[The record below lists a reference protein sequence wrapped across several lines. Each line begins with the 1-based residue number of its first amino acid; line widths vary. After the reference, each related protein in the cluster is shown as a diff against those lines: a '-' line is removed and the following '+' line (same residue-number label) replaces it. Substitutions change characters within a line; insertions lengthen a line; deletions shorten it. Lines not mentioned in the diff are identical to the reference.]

1 MMKLKELESWLQD
14 ITGFEN
20 PKVKL
25 EQYETP
31 AHIAARMVHTMES
44 SFGDLQG
51 KVVADLGCGCGMLA
65 IGTVMMGATVAFGF
79 DIDGE
84 ALQICQENV
93 EELEVPAI
101 ELIQT
106 DVKLLGGDQSK
117 FHKFFDTVVLNPP
130 FGTKHNHGSDMEFL
144 KVALDISKTAVY
156 SLHKTATRSH
166 IVKKAADWGVKM
178 KVLAQLRYD
187 LPSTYKFHKKKSIDI
202 EVDFIRFSHK

>member
-1 MMKLKELESWLQD
+1 MKLKELESWLQD

-65 IGTVMMGATVAFGF
+65 IGTVMMGASIAFGF
-79 DIDGE
+79 DIDSD
-84 ALQICQENV
+84 ALQICQENL
-93 EELEVPAI
+93 EELEVPSI

-130 FGTKHNHGSDMEFL
+130 FGTKHNHGSDVEFL

-166 IVKKAADWGVKM
+166 ITKKAADWGVKM
-178 KVLAQLRYD
+178 QVLAQLRYD

>member
-65 IGTVMMGATVAFGF
+65 IGTVMMGASVAFGF
-79 DIDGE
+79 DIDSD
-84 ALQICQENV
+84 ALQICQENL
-93 EELEVPAI
+93 EELEVPSI

-166 IVKKAADWGVKM
+166 ITKKAADWGVKM
-178 KVLAQLRYD
+178 QVLAQLRYD

>member
-65 IGTVMMGATVAFGF
+65 VGTVMMGASVTFGF
-79 DIDGE
+79 DIDSD
-84 ALQICQENV
+84 ALQICQENL
-93 EELEVPAI
+93 EELEVPSI

-166 IVKKAADWGVKM
+166 ITKKAADWGVKM
-178 KVLAQLRYD
+178 QVLAQLRYD

>member
-65 IGTVMMGATVAFGF
+65 VGTVMMGASVTFGF
-79 DIDGE
+79 DIDSD
-84 ALQICQENV
+84 ALQICQENL
-93 EELEVPAI
+93 EELEVPSI

-106 DVKLLGGDQSK
+106 DVKLLAGDQSK

-166 IVKKAADWGVKM
+166 ITKKAADWGVKM
-178 KVLAQLRYD
+178 QVLAQLRYD

>member
-1 MMKLKELESWLQD
+1 MKLKELESWLQD

-65 IGTVMMGATVAFGF
+65 IGTVMMGASVAFGF
-79 DIDGE
+79 DIDSD
-84 ALQICQENV
+84 ALQICQENL
-93 EELEVPAI
+93 EELEVPSI

-166 IVKKAADWGVKM
+166 ITKKAADWGVKM
-178 KVLAQLRYD
+178 QVLAQLRYD

>member
-1 MMKLKELESWLQD
+1 MKLKELESWLQD

-65 IGTVMMGATVAFGF
+65 IGTVMMGASIAFGF
-79 DIDGE
+79 DIDSD
-84 ALQICQENV
+84 ALQICQENL
-93 EELEVPAI
+93 EELEVPSI

-106 DVKLLGGDQSK
+106 DIKLLGGDQSK

-166 IVKKAADWGVKM
+166 ITKKAADWGVKM
-178 KVLAQLRYD
+178 QVLAQLRYD

>member
-51 KVVADLGCGCGMLA
+51 KLVADLGCGCGMLA
-65 IGTVMMGATVAFGF
+65 IGTVMMGAAVSFGF
-79 DIDGE
+79 DIESE
-84 ALQICQENV
+84 ALQICQENI
-93 EELEVPAI
+93 EEMEVPSI

-106 DVKLLGGDQSK
+106 DVKILGGNQSK

-156 SLHKTATRSH
+156 SLHKTATRAH
-166 IVKKAADWGVKM
+166 ITKKAADWGVKM
-178 KVLAQLRYD
+178 QVLAQLRYD